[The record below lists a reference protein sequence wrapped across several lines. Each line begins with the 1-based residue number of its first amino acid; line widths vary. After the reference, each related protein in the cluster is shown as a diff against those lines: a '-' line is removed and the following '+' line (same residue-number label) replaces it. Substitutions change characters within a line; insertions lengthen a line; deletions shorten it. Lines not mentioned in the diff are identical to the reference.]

1 MTPAATIL
9 SYDYHDIYG
18 GTVFLSIFIIL
29 LFLLAVSF
37 LYVINNTVEI
47 NKNWDKYKCRPY
59 IIPFASYIRGKEAGA
74 TNFRECT
81 NVTLSDILAPLLT
94 PIVATIGATKSGIKT
109 TLAASREALN
119 GALYLQKML
128 SSIVEAIWRQITR
141 AIPVL
146 QKVTDALKASMNT
159 ISGMFSVIT
168 YSLYSLHLLFRKL
181 LAGVGQSFVSILY
194 IMAGVIPLLWL
205 SPVSWGVAGALTVQF
220 VAISTMMIIM
230 VAFLKNV
237 IGVHI
242 RALPKL
248 KKRRRRR

>member
-1 MTPAATIL
+1 MTASASIL
-9 SYDYHDIYG
+9 SYEYHDIYG
-18 GTVFLSIFIIL
+18 GTIFLSIFILL

-37 LYVINNTVEI
+37 LYVINNTTEI

-81 NVTLSDILAPLLT
+81 NIGLSDILAPLLA
-94 PIVATIGATKSGIKT
+94 PIITTIRVTKTGVKS
-109 TLAASREALN
+109 TLDASREALR
-119 GALYLQKML
+119 GAEYLQKML
-128 SSIVEAIWRQITR
+128 SSIVDAIWRQITR

-146 QKVTDALKASMNT
+146 QKVTEALKASMGA

-220 VAISTMMIIM
+220 VAISTMMVIM
-230 VAFLKNV
+230 VAFLKEV

-242 RALPKL
+242 RALPRL